1 MKSPIL
7 IAAVVAAGLAVSAVS
22 VASTNPQLAQSHAN
36 SLTPATIRAA
46 VEQFRGDFD
55 LNDGRTLSLSRRAQ
69 RLFVNIS
76 GEPAQEIR
84 AQTATRFTTV
94 AGGTAIEFHQLANG
108 IVASVT
114 VTESGS
120 KAALAQ
126 ARKVAN
132 PG

>member
-1 MKSPIL
+1 M
-7 IAAVVAAGLAVSAVS
+7 IAAVVAARLAVSAVS

-55 LNDGRTLSLSRRAQ
+55 LNDGRTRSLSRRAQ